1 MSKSLERIGVVA
13 GSTTLSRVLGLARD
27 SLTAAVFGTTLW
39 NSAFQF
45 AFMLPNLFRRLLA
58 EGQLNAALVPTL
70 ADALENGGKPA
81 AFALLNKVFTWL
93 LVATILLSVIAIILL
108 GGAHWIPG
116 LDERHVLG
124 ARLSQVLFPYLV
136 FVSLAAAMSAVLQLL
151 GNFSIP
157 ALTAVWLNISVIAAL
172 GAGGFYF
179 ADTMAGKMAWLCG
192 GVLVGG
198 ILQLLIPWRA
208 LRREGWHLKLD
219 SQSSDQLRQILRLMA
234 PGVIGTAIYQINFLV
249 SRSLAFSLDEASVT
263 VLTLANR
270 IMEVPQG
277 IFTVSVA
284 TVIFP
289 LMATFAARREMENFK
304 SAYLR
309 GMRLILVVT
318 IPAAAG
324 LALLSTPIVRL
335 AFQWGAFTAHDTLIT
350 APILAIYA
358 VGLPFYSTVTQTI
371 RGCYALKDTA
381 SPVRAAAVAFVVN
394 LVASIVLMRQF
405 GTAGLAWAS
414 NIAIAVQ
421 AVLLERA
428 LARKVDGLRFSMLFP
443 SIAKIAAA
451 SALMTVVVGGSVI
464 AIRATGIAGR
474 TADLITVV
482 AVIPAAIAVYAAI
495 LWILRIEDREEIAGF
510 AWSIAARFG
519 IKRKGRAP

>member
-13 GSTTLSRVLGLARD
+13 GSTTLSRVLGLGRD

-58 EGQLNAALVPTL
+58 EGQLNAALVPTM
-70 ADALENGGKPA
+70 AEALETGGRPA
-81 AFALLNKVFTWL
+81 VFALLNKVFTWL
-93 LVATILLSVIAIILL
+93 LAATVVLSAVAVLVL
-108 GGAHWIPG
+108 GASIWIPE
-116 LDERHVLG
+116 LDPRHVLG

-136 FVSLAAAMSAVLQLL
+136 LVSLAAAMSAVLQLL

-179 ADTMAGKMAWLCG
+179 AETMAGKMAWLCG
-192 GVLVGG
+192 GVLFGG
-198 ILQLLIPWRA
+198 ILQLVIPWRA
-208 LRREGWHLKLD
+208 LGREGWKLRFD
-219 SQSSDQLRQILRLMA
+219 SKSSEQLRQILRLMA
-234 PGVIGTAIYQINFLV
+234 PGVVGTAIYQINFLV

-270 IMEVPQG
+270 VMEVPQG

-284 TVIFP
+284 IVVFP
-289 LMATFAARREMENFK
+289 LIATYAARNDMGSFQ
-304 SAYLR
+304 SAYWR

-318 IPAAAG
+318 IPGAAG
-324 LALLSTPIVRL
+324 LALLATPIVRL
-335 AFQWGAFTAHDTLIT
+335 AFQWGAFTATDTAIT
-350 APILAIYA
+350 APILMIFA
-358 VGLPFYSTVTQTI
+358 VGLPFYSAVTQTI
-371 RGCYALKDTA
+371 RGCYAMKDTV

-394 LVASIVLMRQF
+394 LVASITLMQWL

-414 NIAIAVQ
+414 NIAIVVQ

-428 LARKVDGLRFSMLFP
+428 LARTVPGLRFTVLWP
-443 SIAKIAAA
+443 SIAKIVAA
-451 SALMTVVVGGSVI
+451 SALMAVTVLGGVR
-464 AIRATGIAGR
+464 AIEMAGIEGRA
-474 TADLITVV
+474 ADLLAVV
-482 AVIPAAIAVYAAI
+482 ALIPVAIGIYGAA
-495 LWILRIEDREEIAGF
+495 LWILRIEDRDEIARF
-510 AWSIAARFG
+510 AWTIAG
-519 IKRKGRAP
+519 KLGLKGKGGAE

>member
-70 ADALENGGKPA
+70 AEALEAGGKPA

-93 LVATILLSVIAIILL
+93 LVTTIVLSAIAIVLL

-116 LDERHVLG
+116 LDERYVLG
-124 ARLSQVLFPYLV
+124 AQLSQVLFPYLV
-136 FVSLAAAMSAVLQLL
+136 LVSLAAAMSAVLQLL

-157 ALTAVWLNISVIAAL
+157 ALTAVWLNITVIAAL

-198 ILQLLIPWRA
+198 LLQLLIPWRA
-208 LRREGWHLKLD
+208 LRREGWHLHLD

-284 TVIFP
+284 TVVFP
-289 LMATFAARREMENFK
+289 LMATFAARGETDNFK
-304 SAYLR
+304 VAYWR

-335 AFQWGAFTAHDTLIT
+335 AFQWGAFTAEDTLIT
-350 APILAIYA
+350 APILAIYS
-358 VGLPFYSTVTQTI
+358 VGLPFYSMVTQTI
-371 RGCYALKDTA
+371 RGCYAVKDTA

-394 LVASIVLMRQF
+394 LIASIVLMRQF
-405 GTAGLAWAS
+405 GTAGLAWSS

-421 AVLLERA
+421 AVMLERA
-428 LARKVDGLRFSMLFP
+428 LARNVDGLRFSMLFP

-451 SALMTVVVGGSVI
+451 SALMTVVVGGCVI

-474 TADLITVV
+474 TADFITVV
-482 AVIPAAIAVYAAI
+482 VVIPAAIVVYVAI
-495 LWILRIEDREEIAGF
+495 LWILRIEDRKEIAGF

-519 IKRKGRAP
+519 IKRKGGTP